1 MDYYRAQ
8 QEQIA
13 APANVSLVHKAFG
26 AIGIGKD
33 KQEYADKVEELKQRR
48 QANQTRILTYTAEDV
63 ARIQKERENV
73 EGLKISGA
81 DLNTLLNNSGLNE
94 SDQDSLRL
102 RRGVREQWRA
112 NNMTYQAAQD
122 AIAAY
127 EEGFNAKINLSKL
140 NEAEARYEAYSPKPE
155 NKDSIEYQSWER
167 GLNKAKRTA
176 LGIEDLSQDTFDKAN
191 TIFDLTAMINENKN
205 NGKSTEVLEKE
216 RQEFLED
223 YIAEIE
229 RKAVGGVDMATVQG
243 QIVASRMAVV
253 YGMIDDNPKLTNDIQ
268 LSDIDITRLP
278 DEVQTAIDGM
288 SIEDINRNE
297 TVLGDSKQ
305 LFRNLQQQAYIIQQ
319 YNVAIAF
326 ADDIDDENSD
336 PLGLLK

>member
-1 MDYYRAQ
+1 
-8 QEQIA
+8 
-13 APANVSLVHKAFG
+13 
-26 AIGIGKD
+26 
-33 KQEYADKVEELKQRR
+33 
-48 QANQTRILTYTAEDV
+48 
-63 ARIQKERENV
+63 
-73 EGLKISGA
+73 
-81 DLNTLLNNSGLNE
+81 
-94 SDQDSLRL
+94 
-102 RRGVREQWRA
+102 
-112 NNMTYQAAQD
+112 
-122 AIAAY
+122 
-127 EEGFNAKINLSKL
+127 
-140 NEAEARYEAYSPKPE
+140 
-155 NKDSIEYQSWER
+155 
-167 GLNKAKRTA
+167 
-176 LGIEDLSQDTFDKAN
+176 
-191 TIFDLTAMINENKN
+191 MINENKN